1 MSGSIC
7 TCFGSTYFTLVIY
20 IIVLSYLSIYLSIS
34 FFHIYLSID
43 FISISMHLI
52 LFKSIIYLSID
63 LILFIS
69 IYQSI
74 NQRSSHDVVTN
85 VLNFDLLVI
94 ELELQFQYF
103 KVKYEQHEFS
113 WDMPFQKKSLHCI
126 SDKEILHLLILTHLC
141 SSPFD
146 ENGTSSDNS
155 HTRSFNV
162 FDQHEK
168 QLSIRHGRYAD
179 TINIKHINPKKKEH
193 ISSQTYTR
201 HYQNKCHSY
210 SS

>member
-1 MSGSIC
+1 M
-7 TCFGSTYFTLVIY
+7 
-20 IIVLSYLSIYLSIS
+20 
-34 FFHIYLSID
+34 
-43 FISISMHLI
+43 M
-52 LFKSIIYLSID
+52 
-63 LILFIS
+63 
-69 IYQSI
+69 
-74 NQRSSHDVVTN
+74 TN

-113 WDMPFQKKSLHCI
+113 WDMPFQNKSLHCI

-179 TINIKHINPKKKEH
+179 TINIKHINPKKKNTSH
-193 ISSQTYTR
+193 LKPIPDTTKTSATATPAKQIKTDHFPNNFKCTLFKIRFCFSDFLHFFMHFKITYFTGWEKWEGYFLLA
-201 HYQNKCHSY
+201 HNLLHTTSPDA
-210 SS
+210 